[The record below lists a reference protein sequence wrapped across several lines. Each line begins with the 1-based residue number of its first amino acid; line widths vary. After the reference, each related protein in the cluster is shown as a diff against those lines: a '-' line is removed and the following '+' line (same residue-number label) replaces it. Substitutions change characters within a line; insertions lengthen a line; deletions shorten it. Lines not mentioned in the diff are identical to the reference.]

1 MTAMNFALGFGSGVQ
16 NSKAIENS
24 LKSALSNNVGFKAVS
39 KVLLNPKASARGI
52 QGVLNLY
59 GKSLTQEISS
69 SLTRIM
75 VNRMNDTFSRML
87 STALSVTLFE
97 WGVDRFKLL

>member
-1 MTAMNFALGFGSGVQ
+1 M
-16 NSKAIENS
+16 
-24 LKSALSNNVGFKAVS
+24 
-39 KVLLNPKASARGI
+39 LNPKASARGI

-75 VNRMNDTFSRML
+75 VNKMNDAFSRML
-87 STALSVTLFE
+87 SPALSVTLFE